1 VIELK
6 IYLFLVGKPTS
17 RTSRMYI
24 NRCNYSCIDAFVIL
38 HLIIVIIKSVMFITS
53 LFLTYVFKKFFI
65 KAKLS
70 IKALFSLCTEKRR
83 LTTKKVATLID
94 DYRVQCT
101 KHEVFFENQ

>member
-53 LFLTYVFKKFFI
+53 LFLTNVFKMLFI

-70 IKALFSLCTEKRR
+70 IKALYFPLYSKKTFNNEKSGDTNR
-83 LTTKKVATLID
+83 
-94 DYRVQCT
+94 
-101 KHEVFFENQ
+101 